1 MHSFYDNNFILKAG
15 QLPLFTDQVEIWSCF
30 QMILTEP
37 EMKLFADASKIA
49 VMIQALFAL
58 RAVLPFEVS
67 KMVISGMIDF
77 IPE

>member
-1 MHSFYDNNFILKAG
+1 
-15 QLPLFTDQVEIWSCF
+15 
-30 QMILTEP
+30 MILTEP